1 MLKTKTSIIIF
12 VLFLAGIFTWSVF
25 DSENYFDAFAP
36 YQISYATVG
45 QATSTLTA
53 TVGSSLT
60 LSLDDSSTVA
70 LGTISAG
77 TAVTASNRLKVSTNN
92 ATGYLITAGRNN
104 IVNSDTLFSSYGGLT
119 IDDADI
125 PAHTTGCT
133 TPKTWAAASTG
144 LGFTIF
150 LTDADNP
157 AKVEAC
163 WGSGTTVTD
172 ANNKYASF
180 AASASATTI
189 INQAD
194 NSPNPQYTSIGY
206 KADVAAAQTAT
217 QYNDGSVVYTATTN

>member
-1 MLKTKTSIIIF
+1 M
-12 VLFLAGIFTWSVF
+12 FLVGIFTWSVF

-36 YQISYATVG
+36 YKESLAAAG
-45 QATSTLTA
+45 QATSTLQT
-53 TVGSSLT
+53 TVGASLT
-60 LSLDDSSTVA
+60 LSLDDASTVS

-92 ATGYLITAGRNN
+92 STGYNITAGRNN
-104 IVNSDTLFSSYGGLT
+104 FINSDTLFSAFGSLT
-119 IDDADI
+119 IDDAGI
-125 PAHTTGCT
+125 PTHTTGCT
-133 TPKTWAAASTG
+133 TPLTWAAASTG

-157 AKVEAC
+157 AKVTSC
-163 WGSGTTVTD
+163 WGAGSTVSD
-172 ANNKYASF
+172 AANKYAAF

-217 QYNDGSVVYTATTN
+217 TYNNGSVVYTATSN